1 MSTRDAR
8 RFITDLE
15 EGTELIGKI
24 GNLGPAEDNEPAGSY
39 YARFAHELGY
49 DFSAAEYE
57 AGLTQVR
64 AARKGVIM
72 EEELDEFEV

>member
-15 EGTELIGKI
+15 NDPSMVAKLAD
-24 GNLGPAEDNEPAGSY
+24 LGPAFEDEAMSAY
-39 YARFAHELGY
+39 YARFADQLGY
-49 DFSAAEYE
+49 SFTSEEYA
-57 AGLTQVR
+57 AGLMQVR

-72 EEELDEFEV
+72 EEELTDLL

>member
-15 EGTELIGKI
+15 ADPELVAKVGE
-24 GNLGPAEDNEPAGSY
+24 LGPALDDESTGSY
-39 YARFAHELGY
+39 YARFCEELGY
-49 DFSAAEYE
+49 SFSAEEYE
-57 AGLTQVR
+57 AGLMQVR

-72 EEELDEFEV
+72 EQELDEVQ